1 MRPHTKTRRPPAVE
15 LLLEEISPGHAI
27 FSAARSERG
36 RAAVADG
43 TLCSTV
49 IDFTLGAA
57 VQSSRQGRG
66 DHRVLEFKMELLQ
79 PGRPVQ
85 DPVRAVAA
93 VAQARATRVK
103 AVCFLFDASG
113 ALCACGSATMR
124 LANRPYRA
132 GTGDSTARPVA
143 QGTPMLV
150 AP

>member
-27 FSAARSERG
+27 FSAARDERC

-57 VQSSRQGRG
+57 VESSRG

-113 ALCACGSATMR
+113 ALCACGSA
-124 LANRPYRA
+124 
-132 GTGDSTARPVA
+132 
-143 QGTPMLV
+143 
-150 AP
+150 